1 MTSQISNV
9 RTKQFCYR
17 LMALT
22 AFMFVFLCGHAQ
34 QGQPSMAQQLAA
46 LQRLEAMQPQKAADQ
61 SVLAM
66 LHGFYYTAMIVM
78 NPQQNGPR
86 YYQQALDNFDK
97 ALKLNPNNEMAK
109 QLQQQFRKGM
119 EAQAKYRKYSSFPSP
134 TLIHGCYFF
143 YTTVHE
149 SM

>member
-46 LQRLEAMQPQKAADQ
+46 LQRLEAMQPD
-61 SVLAM
+61 S
-66 LHGFYYTAMIVM
+66 I
-78 NPQQNGPR
+78 GPK
-86 YYQQALDNFDK
+86 YQQAVLLLGYVCTHPQDGK
-97 ALKLNPNNEMAK
+97 AQQYLEEAQRM
-109 QLQQQFRKGM
+109 QQQAYAEQQKKNR
-119 EAQAKYRKYSSFPSP
+119 R
-134 TLIHGCYFF
+134 
-143 YTTVHE
+143 
-149 SM
+149 